1 MPRWTTRDADELMAS
16 AHKLKGSALNLGLPR
31 VGAAAFELEER
42 GRERRLEGVEA
53 ALSALSREMGLA
65 LAALEQER
73 AARA

>member
-1 MPRWTTRDADELMAS
+1 MAA

-42 GRERRLEGVEA
+42 GRSGELDGTA
-53 ALSALSREMGLA
+53 AAYAALSREMGLA

-73 AARA
+73 NAR